1 MLRRYRK
8 QLITITAVVVF
19 FALFGIILGSA
30 GSKAGSYRKLTIIT
44 QVIELIKRNYVEKVD
59 LSRLFSAAFYGMAEG
74 LDPESF
80 YLSKAEYR
88 QYQKDMVMPRAGVG
102 LVVAKRSSN
111 SFPEVLRVI
120 SGSSANKAGILP
132 GDLVVSIEGRPTRE
146 MTLFQVRNLLSG
158 DEGSEVKLTVRR
170 AGAKGE
176 IELSLIRHH
185 LKKEKGEK
193 RIIEGKVGYFKIPTF
208 TKEGVANF
216 KKWLRELERDGIDY
230 LVIDLRDAS
239 GGSLPDMTRA
249 ADFLLERGVILSLRS
264 KGQLIA
270 SYRAKK
276 GRFFTGKVEVL
287 INSRTKGIPE
297 AFALALAENNRA
309 EVVGEKSFGDGAVR
323 KAIPLSDGSAII
335 LSVAKFVSPKGVS
348 LPGHGVIPSFSIPL
362 PQAKEVGGSPYEL
375 QLTKAVEHLIGT
387 SE

>member
-170 AGAKGE
+170 
-176 IELSLIRHH
+176 
-185 LKKEKGEK
+185 
-193 RIIEGKVGYFKIPTF
+193 
-208 TKEGVANF
+208 
-216 KKWLRELERDGIDY
+216 D
-230 LVIDLRDAS
+230 
-239 GGSLPDMTRA
+239 
-249 ADFLLERGVILSLRS
+249 
-264 KGQLIA
+264 
-270 SYRAKK
+270 
-276 GRFFTGKVEVL
+276 
-287 INSRTKGIPE
+287 
-297 AFALALAENNRA
+297 
-309 EVVGEKSFGDGAVR
+309 
-323 KAIPLSDGSAII
+323 
-335 LSVAKFVSPKGVS
+335 
-348 LPGHGVIPSFSIPL
+348 
-362 PQAKEVGGSPYEL
+362 
-375 QLTKAVEHLIGT
+375 
-387 SE
+387 